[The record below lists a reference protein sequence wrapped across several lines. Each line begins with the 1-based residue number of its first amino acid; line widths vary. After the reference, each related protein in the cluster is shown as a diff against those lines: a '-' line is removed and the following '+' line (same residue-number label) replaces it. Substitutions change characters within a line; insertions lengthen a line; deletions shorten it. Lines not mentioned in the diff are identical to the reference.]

1 MSSTPS
7 QPPPPAAAATAAS
20 DPATFAHIEKYIAT
34 RCNASPIYAFLLGPG
49 LRLTHASKGLVLARL
64 PVGAEHLNT
73 AGSIH
78 GSVSATIVDW
88 AGGLAIASW
97 DLREATGVSV
107 DINISYLSGAKLGDE
122 VEIEGRVEKV
132 GGSLAF
138 THVNIYKVAPDGTRG
153 ATVANGRHTK
163 FVRSR

>member
-7 QPPPPAAAATAAS
+7 QPPPPAATPTES
-20 DPATFAHIEKYIAT
+20 DPATFAHIENYIST
-34 RCNASPIYAFLLGPG
+34 RCNASPIYAFLFNPG
-49 LRLTHASKGLVLARL
+49 LRLTHASKGLILARL
-64 PVGAEHLNT
+64 PLTPNHLNSS
-73 AGSIH
+73 GSIH

-88 AGGLAIASW
+88 AGGLAIAAW

-107 DINISYLSGAKLGDE
+107 DINISYLSGAKAGDE
-122 VEIEGRVEKV
+122 IEIEGKVEKV

-138 THVNIYKVAPDGTRG
+138 THVNIYKVAADGTRG

>member
-7 QPPPPAAAATAAS
+7 QPPPAPAQVPAES
-20 DPATFAHIEKYIAT
+20 DPAAFAHVKNYIET
-34 RCNASPIYAFLLGPG
+34 RCNASPIYAFLFEPG
-49 LRLTHASKGLVLARL
+49 LRLTHVSKGLVVARL
-64 PVGAEHLNT
+64 PLTASHLNSS
-73 AGSIH
+73 GSIH

-88 AGGLAIASW
+88 AGGLAIAAW
-97 DLREATGVSV
+97 DLRDATGVSV

-138 THVNIYKVAPDGTRG
+138 THVNIYKVAADGTRG

>member
-1 MSSTPS
+1 MSTTPS
-7 QPPPPAAAATAAS
+7 QPPATSAVPAQS
-20 DPATFAHIEKYIAT
+20 DPAAFAHIQNYIET
-34 RCNASPIYAFLLGPG
+34 RCNASPIYNFLFNPG
-49 LRLTHASKGLVLARL
+49 LKLTHVSKGLVVARL
-64 PVGAEHLNT
+64 PVTANHLNSSS
-73 AGSIH
+73 SIH

-88 AGGLAIASW
+88 AGGLAIAAW

-122 VEIEGRVEKV
+122 IEIEGKVEKV

-138 THVNIYKVAPDGTRG
+138 THVNIYKVAADGSRG

>member
-7 QPPPPAAAATAAS
+7 QPPPATGPSAQS
-20 DPATFAHIEKYIAT
+20 DPATFAHIENYIST
-34 RCNASPIYAFLLGPG
+34 RCNASPIYAFLFNPG
-49 LRLTHASKGLVLARL
+49 LKLTHASKGLIIARL
-64 PVGAEHLNT
+64 PVTANHLNSS
-73 AGSIH
+73 GSIH

-88 AGGLAIASW
+88 AGGLAIAAW

-122 VEIEGRVEKV
+122 IEIEGKIEKV

-138 THVNIYKVAPDGTRG
+138 THVNIYKVNSADGTRG